1 MIHGLC
7 ELLWIQRILRDLGF
21 ESAGPIMFFCDN
33 NFAIHIAQNPV
44 QRDRTKHVEVDCHFI
59 REKLDQKIIQFPY
72 VKSINLLADV
82 LTKAVPGK
90 LFHEAIDKL
99 GMIDIYALT

>member
-1 MIHGLC
+1 
-7 ELLWIQRILRDLGF
+7 
-21 ESAGPIMFFCDN
+21 
-33 NFAIHIAQNPV
+33 
-44 QRDRTKHVEVDCHFI
+44 VDCHFI

-99 GMIDIYALT
+99 GMIDIYAST